1 MNSVEERG
9 SNLREWRVEWR
20 TKEVIVN
27 FGSLFIPEELDLNVL
42 FVSFSAKM
50 SIASGLIRNS
60 KLE

>member
-1 MNSVEERG
+1 MAR
-9 SNLREWRVEWR
+9 RVADEI
-20 TKEVIVN
+20 EVIVN

-50 SIASGLIRNS
+50 SIASGLIRKS